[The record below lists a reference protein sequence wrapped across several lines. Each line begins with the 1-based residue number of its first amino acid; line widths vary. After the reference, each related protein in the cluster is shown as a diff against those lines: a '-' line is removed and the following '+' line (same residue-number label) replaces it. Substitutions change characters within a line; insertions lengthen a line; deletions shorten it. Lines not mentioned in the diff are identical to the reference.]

1 MEGSTEPRAAADTTC
16 PSCDAP
22 AEPGQLVCL
31 ECGTRL
37 ELDYKRPRGWKLP
50 VAVVLAVVLV
60 AAGAFAIAVSR
71 VSDDAESEVAD
82 APAGAEKRQADEDKR
97 QAGKDKESRT
107 GKDRKRRKPPER
119 RRERR
124 RQEPDRRAASTD
136 PRARTWPAGRNG
148 FTVVLISTEDQA
160 SARQFARTAR
170 QGGTAVGVLRSDDYP
185 SLSRGFWIVF
195 SGVYKGRPEAERA
208 ANRLNRGFPGA
219 FPQFVNG
226 TKAKRR

>member
-1 MEGSTEPRAAADTTC
+1 MEGSTDPRAPADTTC

-22 AEPGQLVCL
+22 AQPGQLVCL

-60 AAGAFAIAVSR
+60 AAGAFAIAISR

-82 APAGAEKRQADEDKR
+82 APAGAEERQTEEEKRQPGEDK
-97 QAGKDKESRT
+97 ETRT
-107 GKDRKRRKPPER
+107 GEGRERREPRERPRERPRPPER
-119 RRERR
+119 R
-124 RQEPDRRAASTD
+124 AARTD
-136 PRARTWPAGRNG
+136 PRARTWPAGRDG

-170 QGGTAVGVLRSDDYP
+170 QGGTSVGVLRSDDYP
-185 SLSRGFWIVF
+185 SLQRGFWIVF

-208 ANRLNRGFPGA
+208 ANRLNRGFPGS